1 MRLFAYSARSRSE
14 SSGVADRGMRDTGR
28 SRGVTGWPAD
38 LSDDEILRRLVALNA
53 ERAEEERRG
62 LVRWLRPEF
71 QNPGG
76 DTPAVQAE
84 LALPAAATGKGDA
97 KSAERPAWPKALP
110 EQARA
115 VRAAMA
121 ARPAPATA

>member
-1 MRLFAYSARSRSE
+1 MA
-14 SSGVADRGMRDTGR
+14 G
-28 SRGVTGWPAD
+28 PAD

-62 LVRWLRPEF
+62 IVRWLRPEF

-76 DTPAVQAE
+76 SAPTQHT
-84 LALPAAATGKGDA
+84 LALPAV
-97 KSAERPAWPKALP
+97 RPAAEAKAARKLPWPKTLA

-115 VRAAMA
+115 VRAALQF
-121 ARPAPATA
+121 RH